1 MRRRTIRR
9 ALAAAGATA
18 VVGATLLTAAPT
30 QAADTCTTW
39 QDREFST
46 PGYNTD
52 VEVMLCVFKGGS
64 SHNAYGRIRW
74 EDGGGAKKFDNFDL
88 HVRLERYDAD
98 KDAVS
103 CDYTSEINASS
114 SGVGYCPGATSM
126 SSGYGSWSADGY
138 VAFDYDADGQGGD
151 TWSLKGSPLIN

>member
-1 MRRRTIRR
+1 MAAR
-9 ALAAAGATA
+9 AGSGRLL
-18 VVGATLLTAAPT
+18 ATLL
-30 QAADTCTTW
+30 
-39 QDREFST
+39 
-46 PGYNTD
+46 
-52 VEVMLCVFKGGS
+52 GGL
-64 SHNAYGRIRW
+64 HDAKDHPPRH
-74 EDGGGAKKFDNFDL
+74 GGGAKKFDNFDL

-114 SGVGYCPGATSM
+114 SGVGYCPGATST

-138 VAFDYDADGQGGD
+138 VAFDYDADGEGGD